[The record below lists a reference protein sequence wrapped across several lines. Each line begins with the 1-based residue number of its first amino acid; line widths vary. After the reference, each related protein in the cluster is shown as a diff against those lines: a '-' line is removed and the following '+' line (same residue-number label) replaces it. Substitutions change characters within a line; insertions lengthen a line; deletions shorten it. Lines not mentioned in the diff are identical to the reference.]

1 MIELRP
7 LRQFLVLA
15 EELHFGRAAERLH
28 MTQPPL
34 SLAVQK
40 LEAQLGAQ
48 LLSRGSRTVAL
59 TAAGQAL
66 VEASGRLVELAD
78 QIPARVRAAHSGE
91 AGRLN
96 LGFVS
101 TVGFGDMPRWLR
113 LFREALPGVS
123 FNLKEATL
131 DVQLRGFDSGELDAG
146 FVIHA
151 PGAAPDG
158 FRRLRV
164 SREPLVLAH
173 AQAWSLGT
181 VATTIG
187 TSLGHTANTELTTNA
202 HRTDAPKGSDEARRR
217 TIDPRP
223 AKSGLRRTA
232 RSAREAGPSL
242 AEVLQLPL
250 VVFPREIAP
259 SLFDALLGFYRA
271 HGATPQIAQE
281 AIQMQTIV
289 NLVSAGMGVAWVP
302 ASVCALQRPGVRYHP
317 WPGVR
322 VPSCE
327 TSLIWRE
334 DAPPVVQRFV
344 AHVREQIAHAGDS
357 DEREVQ

>member
-7 LRQFLVLA
+7 IRQFLVLA

-40 LEAQLGAQ
+40 LEAQLGVQ
-48 LLSRGSRTVAL
+48 LLERGRRAVAL

-66 VEASGRLVELAD
+66 VEAGTRLVEQAD
-78 QIPARVRAAHSGE
+78 QVPVRVRAAASGE
-91 AGRLN
+91 AGRLS

-101 TVGFGDMPRWLR
+101 TVGYGDMPRWLR
-113 LFREALPGVS
+113 LFREALPQVQ
-123 FNLKEATL
+123 LALREATL
-131 DVQLRGFDSGELDAG
+131 DVQLRGFESGELDAG

-151 PGAAPDG
+151 PGAEPAG
-158 FRRLRV
+158 FERLIV
-164 SREPLVLAH
+164 STEPLVLAH
-173 AQAWSLGT
+173 AQDWGLASRRK
-181 VATTIG
+181 A
-187 TSLGHTANTELTTNA
+187 
-202 HRTDAPKGSDEARRR
+202 APALE
-217 TIDPRP
+217 
-223 AKSGLRRTA
+223 
-232 RSAREAGPSL
+232 
-242 AEVLQLPL
+242 EVLREPL

-302 ASVCALQRPGVRYHP
+302 RSVCALQRPGVRYRP
-317 WPGVR
+317 WPSAR
-322 VPSCE
+322 VPACD
-327 TSLIWRE
+327 TSLIWRP
-334 DAPPVVQRFV
+334 DASPVVGRFV
-344 AHVREQIAHAGDS
+344 DHVRRQ
-357 DEREVQ
+357 VKVKP